1 MPKISNYP
9 IKPLTTA
16 IEIAENVDK
25 LGAKC
30 SVQLLADKLDKKI
43 GGSFNSD
50 ISASIKHGLIEKNK
64 NELKLTELYTNIKLA
79 YNPEEK
85 QENLQKAFL
94 KPDTYKEILQRFDGN
109 EIPIEVLDKILI
121 REYDVK
127 EAISQTVANNMIKGG
142 ESVGLI
148 KNGKVNLNGIEL
160 ESKENSED
168 VIEKPIK
175 AQESTKKETKKNSVT
190 SKQPDANAKPSIAEK
205 LDLSNIN
212 KEVVININIQLSVP
226 ETTNEEVYDKFFA
239 AMKKHLLS

>member
-9 IKPLTTA
+9 RKPLSTA
-16 IEIAENVDK
+16 IEVAENVDK

-50 ISASIKHGLIEKNK
+50 ISAALKHGLIEKNK

-79 YNPEEK
+79 YNQEEK
-85 QENLQKAFL
+85 QQNLQKAFL
-94 KPDTYKEILQRFDGN
+94 LPDTYKEILLRFDGN
-109 EIPIEVLDKILI
+109 EIPIDVLDKILI

-127 EAISQTVANNMIKGG
+127 ESISQSVANNMIKGG
-142 ESVGLI
+142 EFVGLI
-148 KNGKVNLNGIEL
+148 KNGKVTLNGIEI
-160 ESKENSED
+160 EAEEDAENVE
-168 VIEKPIK
+168 EKPNKI
-175 AQESTKKETKKNSVT
+175 QDNSKKESEISEKSSAKTKT
-190 SKQPDANAKPSIAEK
+190 SISENLNLA
-205 LDLSNIN
+205 NIN
-212 KEVVININIQLSVP
+212 KEVAININIQLSVP